1 MSSPSTG
8 NAPAVIT
15 LREVYD
21 LVVEVKDS
29 VAVVPAHAK
38 ALDDHETR
46 IRALERKVWLVAGAA
61 AVAGGLLGNL
71 SPILTK

>member
-1 MSSPSTG
+1 MTSPHTG

-29 VAVVPAHAK
+29 VAIVPAHAEQLK
-38 ALDDHETR
+38 DHETR
-46 IRALERKVWLVAGAA
+46 LRALERKLWLLAGAS
-61 AVAGGLLGNL
+61 AVAGGALGNFFPL
-71 SPILTK
+71 ISK